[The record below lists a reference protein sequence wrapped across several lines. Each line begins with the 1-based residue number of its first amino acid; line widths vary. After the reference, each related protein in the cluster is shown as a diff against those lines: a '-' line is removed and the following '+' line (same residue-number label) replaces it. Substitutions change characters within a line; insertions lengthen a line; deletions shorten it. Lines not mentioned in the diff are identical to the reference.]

1 MAKNGMYC
9 KISDKILG
17 TYTPSTLPLN
27 LPYQIFHIVI
37 FILLFLY
44 KNSSMDPYM
53 PITVWNNLSVKHKLF
68 GLVLLPISLLLFL
81 AGRQA
86 YILTTQLDDFERTN
100 QLFVYLQDVSA
111 LSRSTLT
118 FSSEEFATQSS
129 QVREELKK
137 VSPSIFLDASD
148 EVNQLVADFS
158 DATLFTMEATD
169 SYDKLDALEWQS
181 DTYKR
186 LLIEIEKVPFEN
198 TKREIQ
204 QHLTAL
210 QQLEWLAFWSNE
222 EFKLGTSLI
231 EIFQSSQEYSPE
243 LAEQIKTL
251 SERQQLFLER
261 FVLLNANEDQVA
273 LMVKVFRNDV
283 FTQSQKIRSAL
294 LNLNAISQLSPQ
306 EISVGLE
313 AMNARLSLLQSL
325 GSIIKQEFK
334 QEVEQAIYAAQMQRT
349 LFISIGALLTTL
361 VMGLTLS
368 LTRQVTNNLNL
379 VLKFLKSEN
388 DQTRPSLDKLIQG
401 KDELSLFAQQVKRL
415 TIEQGLA
422 KERLMIAKEDA
433 ERAKEEAEQAKDH
446 AIQASKA
453 KSSFLANMSH
463 EIRTPL
469 NGVIGISEVLSD
481 TPLTPTQRDY
491 VDTIEISSQLL
502 LSLIN
507 DILDFSKIES
517 GMLLISPHSASIRES
532 IYDIASIVAPKAKEQ
547 NITVSVDIS
556 SDTPARVML
565 DDHRLRQ
572 ILMNF
577 MSNAVKFTAKGGVTL
592 SIQTLSQPSNSVT
605 IRFAV
610 RDTGIGID
618 KQQQKQIFEPF
629 AQEDN
634 STTRQFGGTGLG
646 LAISTQLV
654 ELMGG
659 RIQLTS
665 VKGEGSCFYFDLEL
679 PVDLM
684 LPKPSLATANIY
696 ILGKKNALSDRIEND
711 LNLYGLKVTQITE
724 YADDIVEQIRTKKYS
739 KSTTVIFAEDDSFR
753 VNDHYDD
760 LDKLHQNGA
769 TICLL
774 RSFLSEPG
782 DIGNSITAQV
792 SQPLLG
798 IRLIKAIELCDVQG
812 FAARSEA
819 NQQDLMPQHKI
830 LIVEDNKINQKIAG
844 LHVSKSG
851 FDFEFANNGQEAVDM
866 FANNSLYAAIL
877 MDCMMPVMDGFQA
890 TVNIRR
896 IEEETKAKRRIPII
910 ALTASV
916 IDDDIQKCFDVGMDD
931 YVPKPFKFEMLEEKI
946 LAAVETMPLP
956 VTSHQKSTSVASTVI
971 PINNSSKAKQTLPE
985 ETEQNTVPSKSEKIL
1000 LVEDNRVNQKVA
1012 SLMLKKAGYAF
1023 EIADN
1028 GLIAVDMYKSDSN
1041 FDIILMDCMMPVMDG
1056 FTATREIREYERN
1069 LGLNKTPI
1077 IALTAS
1083 VIDDDIQKCFD
1094 SGMDG
1099 YVAKPVRKDKL
1110 FHQIESA
1117 TC

>member
-1 MAKNGMYC
+1 MA
-9 KISDKILG
+9 
-17 TYTPSTLPLN
+17 
-27 LPYQIFHIVI
+27 
-37 FILLFLY
+37 
-44 KNSSMDPYM
+44 
-53 PITVWNNLSVKHKLF
+53 ITVWNNLSVKHKLF

-86 YILTTQLDDFERTN
+86 YILTTQLTDFERTN
-100 QLFVYLQDVSA
+100 QLSVYLQDISV
-111 LSRSTLT
+111 LYRSTLA
-118 FSSEEFATQSS
+118 SSPEEFATQSS
-129 QVREELKK
+129 QVKAELKTL
-137 VSPSIFLDASD
+137 SPAIFLNTSD
-148 EVNQLVADFS
+148 EMNQLVADFS
-158 DATLFTMEATD
+158 EATLSTMEATD

-181 DTYKR
+181 DLYKQ
-186 LLIEIEKVPFEN
+186 LLLEIEKVPFEN

-210 QQLEWLAFWSNE
+210 QQLEWLMFWSNE

-231 EIFQSSQEYSPE
+231 EIFQNSQEYDPE
-243 LAEQIKTL
+243 LAEQIETL

-261 FVLLNANEDQVA
+261 FVSLNANEHQVS
-273 LMVKVFRNDV
+273 LMVEVFRNDV
-283 FTQSQKIRSAL
+283 FAQSQEIRSAL
-294 LNLNAISQLSPQ
+294 LDLNAISQLTPQ

-313 AMNARLSLLQSL
+313 AMSARLSLLQSL
-325 GSIIKQEFK
+325 GNVIKQEFQ
-334 QEVEQAIYAAQMQRT
+334 QEVEQAIYEAQIQRT
-349 LFISIGALLTTL
+349 LFISIVALLATI

-368 LTRQVTNNLNL
+368 LARQVTNNLNL
-379 VLKFLKSEN
+379 VLAFLKSEN
-388 DQTRPSLDKLIQG
+388 DETRPSLDKLIQG
-401 KDELSLFAQQVKRL
+401 KDELSLFAQQVERL
-415 TIEQGLA
+415 TIEREHA
-422 KERLMIAKEDA
+422 KEKLTLAVEDA
-433 ERAKEEAEQAKDH
+433 ERAKDH

-469 NGVIGISEVLSD
+469 NGVIGISEILSD

-491 VDTIEISSQLL
+491 VDTIETSSQLL

-547 NITVSVDIS
+547 KISVNVDIS
-556 SDTPARVML
+556 PDTPARVMI

-577 MSNAVKFTAKGGVTL
+577 MSNAVKFTAEGGVTL
-592 SIQTLSQPSNSVT
+592 SIKTLEQSNDNVT

-629 AQEDN
+629 AQEDD

-659 RIQLTS
+659 QIQLDS
-665 VKGEGSCFYFDLEL
+665 VKGEGSCFYFDLAL
-679 PVDLM
+679 PVDLL
-684 LPKPSLATANIY
+684 LPKPSTASANIY
-696 ILGKKNALSDRIEND
+696 ILGNENILSERIERD
-711 LNLYGLKVTQITE
+711 LNLYGLKITQQTNS
-724 YADDIVEQIRTKKYS
+724 ADTINEQISVKQHNKPI
-739 KSTTVIFAEDDSFR
+739 TVIFAEDDSFQASDYSDSL
-753 VNDHYDD
+753 N
-760 LDKLHQNGA
+760 KLHQNGA
-769 TICLL
+769 TICLI
-774 RSFLSEPG
+774 RSFLSDPA
-782 DIGNSITAQV
+782 DIGNCITAQV

-798 IRLIKAIELCDVQG
+798 LRLIKAIELCDTQG
-812 FAARSEA
+812 LAELSEA
-819 NQQDLMPQHKI
+819 NQQALTIQQKI

-844 LHVSKSG
+844 LHVGKSG
-851 FDFEFANNGQEAVDM
+851 FEFEFANNGQEAVDM
-866 FANNSLYAAIL
+866 FTANPNYAVIL
-877 MDCMMPVMDGFQA
+877 MDCMMPVMDGFEA
-890 TVNIRR
+890 TGNIRR
-896 IEEETKAKRRIPII
+896 VEKEANATRRIPII

-931 YVPKPFKFEMLEEKI
+931 YVPKPFKFEMLKEKV
-946 LAAVETMPLP
+946 LAAVEAMPLP
-956 VTSHQKSTSVASTVI
+956 AIHNTPSVPTTSTVT
-971 PINNSSKAKQTLPE
+971 PIHNAKTAKKTLPE
-985 ETEQNTVPSKSEKIL
+985 QAELNVIPSKSEKIL

-1012 SLMLKKAGYAF
+1012 SVMLTKAGYAF

-1028 GLIAVDMYKSDSN
+1028 GQIAVDMYQNDSS

-1056 FTATREIREYERN
+1056 FTATKEIREHEKN
-1069 LGLNKTPI
+1069 LGLSKTPI

-1099 YVAKPVRKDKL
+1099 YVAKPVRKEKL

>member
-1 MAKNGMYC
+1 MA
-9 KISDKILG
+9 
-17 TYTPSTLPLN
+17 
-27 LPYQIFHIVI
+27 
-37 FILLFLY
+37 
-44 KNSSMDPYM
+44 
-53 PITVWNNLSVKHKLF
+53 ITVWNNLSVKHKLF

-86 YILTTQLDDFERTN
+86 YILTTQLTDFERTN
-100 QLFVYLQDVSA
+100 QLSVYLQDISV
-111 LSRSTLT
+111 LYRSTLA
-118 FSSEEFATQSS
+118 SSPEEFATQSS
-129 QVREELKK
+129 QVKAELKTL
-137 VSPSIFLDASD
+137 SPAIFLNTSD
-148 EVNQLVADFS
+148 EMNQLVADFS
-158 DATLFTMEATD
+158 EATLSTMEATD

-181 DTYKR
+181 DLYKQ
-186 LLIEIEKVPFEN
+186 LLLEIEKVPFEN

-210 QQLEWLAFWSNE
+210 QQLEWLMFWSNE

-231 EIFQSSQEYSPE
+231 EIFQSSQEYDPE

-261 FVLLNANEDQVA
+261 FVSLNANEHQVS
-273 LMVKVFRNDV
+273 LMVEVFRNDV
-283 FTQSQKIRSAL
+283 FAQSQEIRSAL
-294 LNLNAISQLSPQ
+294 LDLNAISQLTPQ

-313 AMNARLSLLQSL
+313 AMSARLSLLQSL
-325 GSIIKQEFK
+325 GNVIKQEFQ
-334 QEVEQAIYAAQMQRT
+334 QEVEQAIYEAQIQRT
-349 LFISIGALLTTL
+349 LFISIVALLATI

-368 LTRQVTNNLNL
+368 LARQVTNNLNL
-379 VLKFLKSEN
+379 VLAFLKSEN
-388 DQTRPSLDKLIQG
+388 DETRPSLDKLIQG
-401 KDELSLFAQQVKRL
+401 KDELSLFAQQVERL
-415 TIEQGLA
+415 TIEREHA
-422 KERLMIAKEDA
+422 KEKLTLAVEDA
-433 ERAKEEAEQAKDH
+433 ERAKDH

-469 NGVIGISEVLSD
+469 NGVIGISEILSD

-491 VDTIEISSQLL
+491 VDTIETSSQLL

-547 NITVSVDIS
+547 KISVNVDIS
-556 SDTPARVML
+556 PDTPARVMI

-577 MSNAVKFTAKGGVTL
+577 MSNAVKFTAEGGVTL
-592 SIQTLSQPSNSVT
+592 SIKTLEQSNDNVT

-629 AQEDN
+629 AQEDD

-659 RIQLTS
+659 QIQLDS
-665 VKGEGSCFYFDLEL
+665 VKGEGSCFYFDLAL

-684 LPKPSLATANIY
+684 LPKPSTASANIY
-696 ILGKKNALSDRIEND
+696 ILGNENMLSERIERD
-711 LNLYGLKVTQITE
+711 LNLYGLKITQQTNS
-724 YADDIVEQIRTKKYS
+724 ADTINEQISVKQHNKPI
-739 KSTTVIFAEDDSFR
+739 TVIFAEDDSFQASDYSDSL
-753 VNDHYDD
+753 N
-760 LDKLHQNGA
+760 KLHQNGA
-769 TICLL
+769 TICLI
-774 RSFLSEPG
+774 RSFLSDPA
-782 DIGNSITAQV
+782 DIGNCITAQV

-798 IRLIKAIELCDVQG
+798 LRLIKAIELCDTQG
-812 FAARSEA
+812 LAELSEA
-819 NQQDLMPQHKI
+819 NQQALTIQQKI

-844 LHVSKSG
+844 LHVGKSG
-851 FDFEFANNGQEAVDM
+851 FEFEFANNGQEAVDM
-866 FANNSLYAAIL
+866 FTANPNYAVIL
-877 MDCMMPVMDGFQA
+877 MDCMMPVMDGFEA
-890 TVNIRR
+890 TGNIRR
-896 IEEETKAKRRIPII
+896 VEKETNATRRIPII

-931 YVPKPFKFEMLEEKI
+931 YVPKPFKFEMLKEKV
-946 LAAVETMPLP
+946 LAAVEAMPLP
-956 VTSHQKSTSVASTVI
+956 AIHKTPSASTTSTVT
-971 PINNSSKAKQTLPE
+971 PIHNAKTAKKTLPE
-985 ETEQNTVPSKSEKIL
+985 QAELNVIPSKSEKIL

-1012 SLMLKKAGYAF
+1012 SVMLTKAGYAF

-1028 GLIAVDMYKSDSN
+1028 GQIAVDMYQNDSS

-1056 FTATREIREYERN
+1056 FTATKEIREHEKN
-1069 LGLNKTPI
+1069 LGLSKTPI

-1099 YVAKPVRKDKL
+1099 YVAKPVRKEKL

>member
-1 MAKNGMYC
+1 MA
-9 KISDKILG
+9 
-17 TYTPSTLPLN
+17 
-27 LPYQIFHIVI
+27 
-37 FILLFLY
+37 
-44 KNSSMDPYM
+44 
-53 PITVWNNLSVKHKLF
+53 ITVWNNLSVKHKLF

-86 YILTTQLDDFERTN
+86 YILTTQLTDFERTN
-100 QLFVYLQDVSA
+100 QLSVYLQDISV
-111 LSRSTLT
+111 LYRSTLA
-118 FSSEEFATQSS
+118 SSPEEFATQSS
-129 QVREELKK
+129 QVKAELKTL
-137 VSPSIFLDASD
+137 SPAIFLNTSD
-148 EVNQLVADFS
+148 EMNQLVADFS
-158 DATLFTMEATD
+158 EATLSTMEATD

-181 DTYKR
+181 DLYKQ
-186 LLIEIEKVPFEN
+186 LLLEIEKVPFEN

-210 QQLEWLAFWSNE
+210 QQLEWLMFWSNE

-231 EIFQSSQEYSPE
+231 EIFQNSQEYDPE
-243 LAEQIKTL
+243 LAEQIETL

-261 FVLLNANEDQVA
+261 FVSLNANEHQVS
-273 LMVKVFRNDV
+273 LMVEVFRNDV
-283 FTQSQKIRSAL
+283 FAQSQEIRSAL
-294 LNLNAISQLSPQ
+294 LDLNAISQLTPQ

-313 AMNARLSLLQSL
+313 AMSARLSLLQSL
-325 GSIIKQEFK
+325 GNVIKQEFQ
-334 QEVEQAIYAAQMQRT
+334 QEVEQAIYEAQIQRT
-349 LFISIGALLTTL
+349 LFISIVALLATI

-368 LTRQVTNNLNL
+368 LARQVTNNLNL
-379 VLKFLKSEN
+379 VLAFLKSEN
-388 DQTRPSLDKLIQG
+388 DETRPSLDKLIQG
-401 KDELSLFAQQVKRL
+401 KDELSLFAQQVERL
-415 TIEQGLA
+415 TIEREHA
-422 KERLMIAKEDA
+422 KEKLTLAVEDA
-433 ERAKEEAEQAKDH
+433 ERAKDH

-469 NGVIGISEVLSD
+469 NGVIGISEILSD

-491 VDTIEISSQLL
+491 VDTIETSSQLL

-547 NITVSVDIS
+547 KISVNVDIS
-556 SDTPARVML
+556 PDTPARVMI

-577 MSNAVKFTAKGGVTL
+577 MSNAVKFTAEGGVTL
-592 SIQTLSQPSNSVT
+592 SIKTLEQSNDNVT

-629 AQEDN
+629 AQEDD

-659 RIQLTS
+659 QIQLDS
-665 VKGEGSCFYFDLEL
+665 VKGEGSCFYFDLAL

-684 LPKPSLATANIY
+684 LPKPSTASANIY
-696 ILGKKNALSDRIEND
+696 ILGNENMLSERIERD
-711 LNLYGLKVTQITE
+711 LNLYGLEITQQTNS
-724 YADDIVEQIRTKKYS
+724 ADTINEQISVKQHNKPI
-739 KSTTVIFAEDDSFR
+739 TVIFAEDDSFQASDYSDSL
-753 VNDHYDD
+753 N
-760 LDKLHQNGA
+760 KLHQNGA
-769 TICLL
+769 TICLI
-774 RSFLSEPG
+774 RSFLSDPA
-782 DIGNSITAQV
+782 DIGNCITAQV

-798 IRLIKAIELCDVQG
+798 LRLIKAIELCDTQG
-812 FAARSEA
+812 LAELSEA
-819 NQQDLMPQHKI
+819 NQQALTIQQKI

-844 LHVSKSG
+844 LHVGKSG
-851 FDFEFANNGQEAVDM
+851 FEFEFANNGQEAVDM
-866 FANNSLYAAIL
+866 FTANPNYAVIL
-877 MDCMMPVMDGFQA
+877 MDCMMPVMDGFEA
-890 TVNIRR
+890 TGNIRR
-896 IEEETKAKRRIPII
+896 VEKEANATRRIPII

-931 YVPKPFKFEMLEEKI
+931 YVPKPFKFEMLKEKV
-946 LAAVETMPLP
+946 LAAVEAMPLP
-956 VTSHQKSTSVASTVI
+956 ASHNTPSVSTTSTVT
-971 PINNSSKAKQTLPE
+971 PIHNAKTAKKTLPE
-985 ETEQNTVPSKSEKIL
+985 QAELNVIPSKSEKIL

-1012 SLMLKKAGYAF
+1012 SVMLTKAGYAF

-1028 GLIAVDMYKSDSN
+1028 GQIAVDMYQNDSS

-1056 FTATREIREYERN
+1056 FTATKEIREHEKN
-1069 LGLNKTPI
+1069 LGLSKTPI

-1099 YVAKPVRKDKL
+1099 YVAKPVRKEKL

>member
-1 MAKNGMYC
+1 MA
-9 KISDKILG
+9 
-17 TYTPSTLPLN
+17 
-27 LPYQIFHIVI
+27 
-37 FILLFLY
+37 
-44 KNSSMDPYM
+44 
-53 PITVWNNLSVKHKLF
+53 ITVWNNLSVKHKLF

-86 YILTTQLDDFERTN
+86 YILTTQLTDFERTN
-100 QLFVYLQDVSA
+100 QLSVYLQDISV
-111 LSRSTLT
+111 LYRSTLA
-118 FSSEEFATQSS
+118 SSPEEFATQSS
-129 QVREELKK
+129 QVKAELKTL
-137 VSPSIFLDASD
+137 SPAIFLNTSD
-148 EVNQLVADFS
+148 EMNQLVADFS
-158 DATLFTMEATD
+158 EATLSTMEATD

-181 DTYKR
+181 DLYKQ
-186 LLIEIEKVPFEN
+186 LLLEIEKVPFEN

-210 QQLEWLAFWSNE
+210 QQLEWLMFWSNE

-231 EIFQSSQEYSPE
+231 EIFQSSQEYDPE
-243 LAEQIKTL
+243 LAEQIETL

-261 FVLLNANEDQVA
+261 FVSLNANEHQVS
-273 LMVKVFRNDV
+273 LMVEVFRNDV
-283 FTQSQKIRSAL
+283 FAQSQEIRSAL
-294 LNLNAISQLSPQ
+294 LDLNAISQLTPQ

-313 AMNARLSLLQSL
+313 AMSARLSLLQSL
-325 GSIIKQEFK
+325 GNVIKQEFQ
-334 QEVEQAIYAAQMQRT
+334 QEVEQAIYEAQIQRT
-349 LFISIGALLTTL
+349 LFISIVALLATI

-368 LTRQVTNNLNL
+368 LARQVTNNLNL
-379 VLKFLKSEN
+379 VLAFLKSEN
-388 DQTRPSLDKLIQG
+388 DETRPSLDKLIQG
-401 KDELSLFAQQVKRL
+401 KDELSLFAQQVERL
-415 TIEQGLA
+415 TIEREHA
-422 KERLMIAKEDA
+422 KEKLTLAVEDA
-433 ERAKEEAEQAKDH
+433 ERAKDH

-469 NGVIGISEVLSD
+469 NGVIGISEILSD

-491 VDTIEISSQLL
+491 VDTIETSSQLL

-547 NITVSVDIS
+547 KISVNVDIS
-556 SDTPARVML
+556 PDTPARVMI

-577 MSNAVKFTAKGGVTL
+577 MSNAVKFTAEGGVTL
-592 SIQTLSQPSNSVT
+592 SIKTLEQSNDNVT

-618 KQQQKQIFEPF
+618 KQQQNQIFEPF
-629 AQEDN
+629 AQEDD

-659 RIQLTS
+659 QIQLDS
-665 VKGEGSCFYFDLEL
+665 VKGEGSCFYFDLAL

-684 LPKPSLATANIY
+684 LPKPSTASANIY
-696 ILGKKNALSDRIEND
+696 ILGNENMLSERIERD
-711 LNLYGLKVTQITE
+711 LNLYGLKVTQQTNS
-724 YADDIVEQIRTKKYS
+724 ADTINEQISVKQHNKPI
-739 KSTTVIFAEDDSFR
+739 TVIFAEDDSFQASDYSESL
-753 VNDHYDD
+753 N
-760 LDKLHQNGA
+760 KLHQNGA
-769 TICLL
+769 TICLI
-774 RSFLSEPG
+774 RSFLSDPA
-782 DIGNSITAQV
+782 DIGNCITAQV

-798 IRLIKAIELCDVQG
+798 LRLIKAIELCDTQG
-812 FAARSEA
+812 LAELSEA
-819 NQQDLMPQHKI
+819 NQQALTIQHKI

-844 LHVSKSG
+844 LHVGKSG
-851 FDFEFANNGQEAVDM
+851 FEFEFANNGQEAVDM
-866 FANNSLYAAIL
+866 FTANPNYAVIL
-877 MDCMMPVMDGFQA
+877 MDCMMPVMDGFEA
-890 TVNIRR
+890 TGNIRR
-896 IEEETKAKRRIPII
+896 VEKETNATRRIPII

-931 YVPKPFKFEMLEEKI
+931 YVPKPFKFEMLKEKV
-946 LAAVETMPLP
+946 LAAVEAMPLP
-956 VTSHQKSTSVASTVI
+956 ATHNTPSVPTTSTVT
-971 PINNSSKAKQTLPE
+971 PIHNAKTAKKTLPE
-985 ETEQNTVPSKSEKIL
+985 QAELNVIPSKSEKIL

-1012 SLMLKKAGYAF
+1012 SVMLTKAGYAF

-1028 GLIAVDMYKSDSN
+1028 GQIAVDMYQNDSS

-1056 FTATREIREYERN
+1056 FTATKEIREHEKN
-1069 LGLNKTPI
+1069 LGLSKTPI

-1099 YVAKPVRKDKL
+1099 YVAKPVRKEKL

>member
-1 MAKNGMYC
+1 MAN
-9 KISDKILG
+9 
-17 TYTPSTLPLN
+17 
-27 LPYQIFHIVI
+27 
-37 FILLFLY
+37 
-44 KNSSMDPYM
+44 
-53 PITVWNNLSVKHKLF
+53 TVWNNLSVKHKLF

-86 YILTTQLDDFERTN
+86 YILTTQLTDFERTN
-100 QLFVYLQDVSA
+100 QLSVYLQDISI
-111 LSRSTLT
+111 LYRSTLA
-118 FSSEEFATQSS
+118 SSPEEFTAQSE
-129 QVREELKK
+129 QVKLELKTL
-137 VSPSIFLDASD
+137 SPIIFLGASD
-148 EVNQLVADFS
+148 DMDQLVADFS
-158 DATLFTMEATD
+158 EATLSTMEATD
-169 SYDKLDALEWQS
+169 TYDKLDAQEWQS
-181 DTYKR
+181 DLYKQ
-186 LLIEIEKVPFEN
+186 LLLEIEKVPFEN

-210 QQLEWLAFWSNE
+210 QQLEWLMFWSNE

-231 EIFQSSQEYSPE
+231 EIFQSSQEYDPE

-261 FVLLNANEDQVA
+261 FVSLNANEHQVS
-273 LMVKVFRNDV
+273 LMVEVFRNDV
-283 FTQSQKIRSAL
+283 FAQSQEIRNAL
-294 LNLNAISQLSPQ
+294 LDLNALSGLTPQ

-313 AMNARLSLLQSL
+313 AMSARLNLLQSL
-325 GSIIKQEFK
+325 GNVIKQEF
-334 QEVEQAIYAAQMQRT
+334 QVEVEQAISAAQVQRT
-349 LFISIGALLTTL
+349 LFISLVALLATI

-368 LTRQVTNNLNL
+368 LARQVTNNLGL
-379 VLKFLKSEN
+379 VLKFLKSEDN
-388 DQTRPSLDKLIQG
+388 ETRPSLEKLIQG
-401 KDELSLFAQQVKRL
+401 KDELSLFAQQVERL
-415 TIEQGLA
+415 TIEREHA
-422 KERLMIAKEDA
+422 KEKLTQAKEDA
-433 ERAKEEAEQAKDH
+433 ERAKDH

-469 NGVIGISEVLSD
+469 NGVIGISEILSD

-491 VDTIEISSQLL
+491 VDTIETSSQLL

-547 NITVSVDIS
+547 KISINVDIS
-556 SDTPARVML
+556 PDTPARVMI

-572 ILMNF
+572 VLMNF
-577 MSNAVKFTAKGGVTL
+577 MSNAVKFTAEGGVTL
-592 SIQTLSQPSNSVT
+592 SINTLQQADDKVKV
-605 IRFAV
+605 RFAV

-629 AQEDN
+629 AQEDD

-659 RIQLTS
+659 QIQLDS

-679 PVDLM
+679 AVDLR
-684 LPKPSLATANIY
+684 LPKPSTASSDIY
-696 ILGKKNALSDRIEND
+696 ILGHANVLSERIDNE
-711 LNLYGLKVTQITE
+711 LKLYGLDVAQTTDNTSVIIDRIANQ
-724 YADDIVEQIRTKKYS
+724 AHTKPI
-739 KSTTVIFAEDDSFR
+739 TVIFAEDDKLQAS
-753 VNDHYDD
+753 DYADS
-760 LDKLHQNGA
+760 LDTLHKNGA
-769 TICLL
+769 TICLI
-774 RSFLSEPG
+774 RSFLSDPA
-782 DIGNSITAQV
+782 DIGQCITAQV

-798 IRLIKAIELCDVQG
+798 LRLIKAVELCDTQGLAELSNSKQSELQVQ
-812 FAARSEA
+812 
-819 NQQDLMPQHKI
+819 QKI
-830 LIVEDNKINQKIAG
+830 LIVEDNRINQKIAG
-844 LHVSKSG
+844 LHVGKSG
-851 FDFEFANNGQEAVDM
+851 FEFEFANNGQEAVDM
-866 FANNSLYAAIL
+866 FTANPHYAAIL
-877 MDCMMPVMDGFQA
+877 MDCMMPVMDGFEA
-890 TVNIRR
+890 TGHIRR
-896 IEEETKAKRRIPII
+896 IEKQTKSTRRIPII

-931 YVPKPFKFEMLEEKI
+931 YVPKPFKFEMLKEKV
-946 LAAVETMPLP
+946 LTAVEAIPLP
-956 VTSHQKSTSVASTVI
+956 ATHNTLPKFNSTVP
-971 PINNSSKAKQTLPE
+971 PIHSAASVTQAPKLASATQTILPE
-985 ETEQNTVPSKSEKIL
+985 EPKEELIPSKSEKIL

-1012 SLMLKKAGYAF
+1012 SVMLKKAGYAF

-1028 GLIAVDMYKSDSN
+1028 GQIAVVMYQSDSS
-1041 FDIILMDCMMPVMDG
+1041 FDVILMDCMMPVMDG
-1056 FTATREIREYERN
+1056 FTATKEIREHEKN
-1069 LGLNKTPI
+1069 LGLTKTPI

-1099 YVAKPVRKDKL
+1099 YVAKPVRKEKL

>member
-1 MAKNGMYC
+1 MA
-9 KISDKILG
+9 
-17 TYTPSTLPLN
+17 
-27 LPYQIFHIVI
+27 
-37 FILLFLY
+37 
-44 KNSSMDPYM
+44 
-53 PITVWNNLSVKHKLF
+53 ITVWNNLSVKHKLF

-86 YILTTQLDDFERTN
+86 YILTTQLTDFERTN
-100 QLFVYLQDVSA
+100 QLSVYLQDISV
-111 LSRSTLT
+111 LYRSTLA
-118 FSSEEFATQSS
+118 SSPEEFATQSS
-129 QVREELKK
+129 QVKAELKTL
-137 VSPSIFLDASD
+137 SPAIFLNTSD
-148 EVNQLVADFS
+148 EMNQLVADFS
-158 DATLFTMEATD
+158 EATLSTMEATD

-181 DTYKR
+181 DLYKQ
-186 LLIEIEKVPFEN
+186 LLLEIEKVPFEN

-210 QQLEWLAFWSNE
+210 QQLEWLMFWSNE

-231 EIFQSSQEYSPE
+231 EIFQSSQEYDPE

-261 FVLLNANEDQVA
+261 FVSLNANEHQVS
-273 LMVKVFRNDV
+273 LMVEVFRNDV
-283 FTQSQKIRSAL
+283 FAQSQEIRSAL
-294 LNLNAISQLSPQ
+294 LDLNAISQLTPQ

-313 AMNARLSLLQSL
+313 AMSARLSLLQSL
-325 GSIIKQEFK
+325 GNVIKQEFQ
-334 QEVEQAIYAAQMQRT
+334 QEVEQAIYEAQIQRT
-349 LFISIGALLTTL
+349 LFISIVALLATI

-368 LTRQVTNNLNL
+368 LARQVTNNLNL
-379 VLKFLKSEN
+379 VLAFLKSEN
-388 DQTRPSLDKLIQG
+388 DETRPSLDKLIQG
-401 KDELSLFAQQVKRL
+401 KDELSLFAQQVERL
-415 TIEQGLA
+415 TIEREHA
-422 KERLMIAKEDA
+422 KEKLTLAVEDA
-433 ERAKEEAEQAKDH
+433 ERAKDH

-469 NGVIGISEVLSD
+469 NGVIGISEILSD

-491 VDTIEISSQLL
+491 VDTIETSSQLL

-547 NITVSVDIS
+547 KISVNVDIS
-556 SDTPARVML
+556 PDTPARVMI

-577 MSNAVKFTAKGGVTL
+577 MSNAVKFTAEGGVTL
-592 SIQTLSQPSNSVT
+592 SIKTLEQSNDNVT

-629 AQEDN
+629 AQEDD

-659 RIQLTS
+659 QIQLDS
-665 VKGEGSCFYFDLEL
+665 VKGEGSCFYFDLAL

-684 LPKPSLATANIY
+684 LPKPSTASANIY
-696 ILGKKNALSDRIEND
+696 ILGNENMLSERIERD
-711 LNLYGLKVTQITE
+711 LNLYGLKITQQTNS
-724 YADDIVEQIRTKKYS
+724 ADTINEQISVKQHNKPI
-739 KSTTVIFAEDDSFR
+739 TVIFAEDDSFQASDYSDSL
-753 VNDHYDD
+753 N
-760 LDKLHQNGA
+760 KLHQNGA
-769 TICLL
+769 TICLI
-774 RSFLSEPG
+774 RSFLSDPA
-782 DIGNSITAQV
+782 DIGNCITAQV

-798 IRLIKAIELCDVQG
+798 LRLIKAIELCDTQG
-812 FAARSEA
+812 LAELSEA
-819 NQQDLMPQHKI
+819 NQQALTIQQKI

-844 LHVSKSG
+844 LHVGKSG
-851 FDFEFANNGQEAVDM
+851 FEFEFANNGQEAVDM
-866 FANNSLYAAIL
+866 FTANPNYAVIL
-877 MDCMMPVMDGFQA
+877 MDCMMPVMDGFEA
-890 TVNIRR
+890 TGNIRR
-896 IEEETKAKRRIPII
+896 VEKETNATRRIPII

-931 YVPKPFKFEMLEEKI
+931 YVPKPFKFEMLKEKV
-946 LAAVETMPLP
+946 LAAVEAMPLP
-956 VTSHQKSTSVASTVI
+956 ATHNTPSVSTTSTVT
-971 PINNSSKAKQTLPE
+971 PIHNAKTAKKTLPE
-985 ETEQNTVPSKSEKIL
+985 QAELDMIPSKSEKIL

-1012 SLMLKKAGYAF
+1012 SVMLTKAGYAF

-1028 GLIAVDMYKSDSN
+1028 GQIAVDMYQNDSS

-1056 FTATREIREYERN
+1056 FTATKEIREHEKN
-1069 LGLNKTPI
+1069 LGLSKTPI

-1099 YVAKPVRKDKL
+1099 YVAKPVRKEKL

>member
-1 MAKNGMYC
+1 MA
-9 KISDKILG
+9 
-17 TYTPSTLPLN
+17 
-27 LPYQIFHIVI
+27 
-37 FILLFLY
+37 
-44 KNSSMDPYM
+44 
-53 PITVWNNLSVKHKLF
+53 ITVWNNLSVKHKLF

-86 YILTTQLDDFERTN
+86 YILTTQLTDFERTN
-100 QLFVYLQDVSA
+100 QLSVYLQDISV
-111 LSRSTLT
+111 LYRSTLA
-118 FSSEEFATQSS
+118 SSPEEFATQSN
-129 QVREELKK
+129 QVKTELKNL
-137 VSPSIFLDASD
+137 SPIIFLDASD
-148 EVNQLVADFS
+148 EMNQLVADFS
-158 DATLFTMEATD
+158 EATLSTMQATD

-181 DTYKR
+181 DLYKQ
-186 LLIEIEKVPFEN
+186 LLLEVEKVPFEN

-210 QQLEWLAFWSNE
+210 QQLEWLMFWSNE
-222 EFKLGTSLI
+222 EFKLGSSLI
-231 EIFQSSQEYSPE
+231 EIFQSSQEYDPE
-243 LAEQIKTL
+243 LAEQIETL

-261 FVLLNANEDQVA
+261 FVSLNANEHQVS
-273 LMVKVFRNDV
+273 LMVEVFRNDV
-283 FTQSQKIRSAL
+283 FAQSQEIRSAL
-294 LNLNAISQLSPQ
+294 LDLNAISQLTPQ
-306 EISVGLE
+306 EVSVGLE
-313 AMNARLSLLQSL
+313 AMSARLNLLQSL
-325 GSIIKQEFK
+325 GGVIKQEFQ
-334 QEVEQAIYAAQMQRT
+334 QEVEQAIYDAQIQRT
-349 LFISIGALLTTL
+349 LFISIVALLAAI

-368 LTRQVTNNLNL
+368 LARQVTNNLNL
-379 VLKFLKSEN
+379 VLAFLKSEN
-388 DQTRPSLDKLIQG
+388 DDTRPSLDKLIQG
-401 KDELSLFAQQVKRL
+401 KDELSLFAQQVERL
-415 TIEQGLA
+415 TIERELA
-422 KERLMIAKEDA
+422 KERLTVAKEDA
-433 ERAKEEAEQAKDH
+433 ERAKEDAEHAKDH

-469 NGVIGISEVLSD
+469 NGVIGISEILAD

-491 VDTIEISSQLL
+491 VDTIETSSQLL

-547 NITVSVDIS
+547 RISINVDIS
-556 SDTPARVML
+556 PDTPARVVI

-577 MSNAVKFTAKGGVTL
+577 MSNAVKFTSEGSVTL
-592 SIQTLSQPSNSVT
+592 SIKMLNRAENNAT

-618 KQQQKQIFEPF
+618 SQQQKQIFEPF

-659 RIQLTS
+659 QIQLDS

-679 PVDLM
+679 PIDLI
-684 LPKPSLATANIY
+684 LPKPSAATADIY
-696 ILGKKNALSDRIEND
+696 VLGNENMLSERIESD
-711 LNLYGLKVTQITE
+711 LNLYGLKVTDKTNDITAITE
-724 YADDIVEQIRTKKYS
+724 QLSTQKHTKPI
-739 KSTTVIFAEDDSFR
+739 TVVFAEDDAFLA
-753 VNDHYDD
+753 NTHADN
-760 LDKLHQNGA
+760 LAKLHQNGI
-769 TICLL
+769 TICLI
-774 RSFLSEPG
+774 RSFLSEPADLG
-782 DIGNSITAQV
+782 DSVTAQV
-792 SQPLLG
+792 AQPLLG
-798 IRLIKAIELCDVQG
+798 LRLIKAIELCDTRGLAELSQASQPQV
-812 FAARSEA
+812 EI
-819 NQQDLMPQHKI
+819 QHKI

-844 LHVSKSG
+844 LHVGKSG
-851 FDFEFANNGQEAVDM
+851 FEFEFANNGQEAIDM
-866 FANNSLYAAIL
+866 FTANPHYAAIL
-877 MDCMMPVMDGFQA
+877 MDCMMPVMDGFDA
-890 TVNIRR
+890 TSNIRR
-896 IEEETKAKRRIPII
+896 IEKETEATRRIPII

-931 YVPKPFKFEMLEEKI
+931 YVPKPFKSEMLKEKV
-946 LAAVETMPLP
+946 LTAVEAMPLP
-956 VTSHQKSTSVASTVI
+956 TSYKAQPEKQPATVT
-971 PINNSSKAKQTLPE
+971 PIVNGAATKRTLPE
-985 ETEQNTVPSKSEKIL
+985 ETEQNAIPSKSEKIL

-1012 SLMLKKAGYAF
+1012 SVMLKKAGYAF

-1028 GLIAVDMYKSDSN
+1028 GQIAVDMYQNDSS

-1056 FTATREIREYERN
+1056 FTATREIREHEKS
-1069 LGLNKTPI
+1069 LGLRKTPI

-1099 YVAKPVRKDKL
+1099 YVAKPVRKEKL

>member
-1 MAKNGMYC
+1 MA
-9 KISDKILG
+9 
-17 TYTPSTLPLN
+17 
-27 LPYQIFHIVI
+27 
-37 FILLFLY
+37 
-44 KNSSMDPYM
+44 
-53 PITVWNNLSVKHKLF
+53 ITVWNNLSVKHKLF

-86 YILTTQLDDFERTN
+86 YILTTQLTDFERTN
-100 QLFVYLQDVSA
+100 QLSVYLQDISV
-111 LSRSTLT
+111 LYRSTLA
-118 FSSEEFATQSS
+118 SSPEEFATQSS
-129 QVREELKK
+129 QVKAELKTL
-137 VSPSIFLDASD
+137 SPAIFLNTSD
-148 EVNQLVADFS
+148 EMNQLVADFS
-158 DATLFTMEATD
+158 EATLSTMEATD

-181 DTYKR
+181 DLYKQ
-186 LLIEIEKVPFEN
+186 LLLEIEKVPFEN

-210 QQLEWLAFWSNE
+210 QQLEWLMFWSNE

-231 EIFQSSQEYSPE
+231 EIFQSSQEYDPE
-243 LAEQIKTL
+243 LAEQIETL

-261 FVLLNANEDQVA
+261 FVSLNANEHQVS
-273 LMVKVFRNDV
+273 LMVEVFRNDV
-283 FTQSQKIRSAL
+283 FAQSQEIRSAL
-294 LNLNAISQLSPQ
+294 LDLNAISQLTPQ

-313 AMNARLSLLQSL
+313 AMSARLSLLQSL
-325 GSIIKQEFK
+325 GNVIKQEFQ
-334 QEVEQAIYAAQMQRT
+334 QEVEQAIYEAQIQRT
-349 LFISIGALLTTL
+349 LFISIVALLATI

-368 LTRQVTNNLNL
+368 LARQVTNNLNL
-379 VLKFLKSEN
+379 VLAFLKSEN
-388 DQTRPSLDKLIQG
+388 DETRPSLDKLIQG
-401 KDELSLFAQQVKRL
+401 KDELSLFAQQVERL
-415 TIEQGLA
+415 TIEREHA
-422 KERLMIAKEDA
+422 KEKLTLAVEDA
-433 ERAKEEAEQAKDH
+433 ERAKDH

-469 NGVIGISEVLSD
+469 NGVIGISEILSD

-491 VDTIEISSQLL
+491 VDTIETSSQLL

-547 NITVSVDIS
+547 KISVNVDIS
-556 SDTPARVML
+556 PDTPARVMI

-577 MSNAVKFTAKGGVTL
+577 MSNAVKFTAEGGVTL
-592 SIQTLSQPSNSVT
+592 SIKTLEQSNDNVT

-629 AQEDN
+629 AQEDD

-659 RIQLTS
+659 QIQLDS
-665 VKGEGSCFYFDLEL
+665 VKGEGSCFYFDLAL

-684 LPKPSLATANIY
+684 LPKPSTASANIY
-696 ILGKKNALSDRIEND
+696 ILGNENMLSDRIERD
-711 LNLYGLKVTQITE
+711 LNLYGLKVTQQTKS
-724 YADDIVEQIRTKKYS
+724 ADTINEKISVKQHIKPI
-739 KSTTVIFAEDDSFR
+739 TVIFAEDDSFQASDYSDSL
-753 VNDHYDD
+753 N
-760 LDKLHQNGA
+760 KLHQNGA
-769 TICLL
+769 TICLI
-774 RSFLSEPG
+774 RSFLSDPA
-782 DIGNSITAQV
+782 DIGNCITAQV

-798 IRLIKAIELCDVQG
+798 LRLIKAIELCDTQG
-812 FAARSEA
+812 LAELSEA
-819 NQQDLMPQHKI
+819 NQQALTIQHKI

-844 LHVSKSG
+844 LHVGKSG
-851 FDFEFANNGQEAVDM
+851 FEFEFANNGQEAVDM
-866 FANNSLYAAIL
+866 FTANPHYAAIL
-877 MDCMMPVMDGFQA
+877 MDCMMPVMDGFEA
-890 TVNIRR
+890 TGNIRR
-896 IEEETKAKRRIPII
+896 VEKETNATRRIPII

-931 YVPKPFKFEMLEEKI
+931 YVPKPFKFEMLKEKV
-946 LAAVETMPLP
+946 LAAVEAMPLP
-956 VTSHQKSTSVASTVI
+956 ATHNTPSVSTTSTVT
-971 PINNSSKAKQTLPE
+971 PIHNAKTAKKTLPE
-985 ETEQNTVPSKSEKIL
+985 QAELNVIPSKSEKIL

-1012 SLMLKKAGYAF
+1012 SVMLTKAGYAF

-1028 GLIAVDMYKSDSN
+1028 GQIAVDMYQNDSS

-1056 FTATREIREYERN
+1056 FTATKEIREHEKN
-1069 LGLNKTPI
+1069 LGLSKTPI

-1099 YVAKPVRKDKL
+1099 YVAKPVRKEKL

>member
-1 MAKNGMYC
+1 MA
-9 KISDKILG
+9 
-17 TYTPSTLPLN
+17 
-27 LPYQIFHIVI
+27 
-37 FILLFLY
+37 
-44 KNSSMDPYM
+44 
-53 PITVWNNLSVKHKLF
+53 ITVWNNLSVKHKLF

-86 YILTTQLDDFERTN
+86 YILTTQLTDFERTN
-100 QLFVYLQDVSA
+100 QLSVYLQDISV
-111 LSRSTLT
+111 LYRSTLA
-118 FSSEEFATQSS
+118 SSPEEFATQSS
-129 QVREELKK
+129 QVKAELKTL
-137 VSPSIFLDASD
+137 SPAIFLNTSD
-148 EVNQLVADFS
+148 EMNQLVADFS
-158 DATLFTMEATD
+158 EATLSTMEATD

-181 DTYKR
+181 DLYKQ
-186 LLIEIEKVPFEN
+186 LLLEIEKVPFEN

-210 QQLEWLAFWSNE
+210 QQLEWLMFWSNE

-231 EIFQSSQEYSPE
+231 EIFQNSQEYDPE
-243 LAEQIKTL
+243 LAEQIETL

-261 FVLLNANEDQVA
+261 FVSLNANEHQVS
-273 LMVKVFRNDV
+273 LMVEVFRNDV
-283 FTQSQKIRSAL
+283 FAQSQEIRSAL
-294 LNLNAISQLSPQ
+294 LDLNAISQLTPQ

-313 AMNARLSLLQSL
+313 AMSARLSLLQSL
-325 GSIIKQEFK
+325 GNVIKQEFQ
-334 QEVEQAIYAAQMQRT
+334 QEVEQAIYEAQIQRT
-349 LFISIGALLTTL
+349 LFISIVALLATI

-368 LTRQVTNNLNL
+368 LARQVTNNLNL
-379 VLKFLKSEN
+379 VLAFLKSEN
-388 DQTRPSLDKLIQG
+388 DETRPSLDKLIQG
-401 KDELSLFAQQVKRL
+401 KDELSLFAQQVERL
-415 TIEQGLA
+415 TIEREHA
-422 KERLMIAKEDA
+422 KEKLTLAVEDA
-433 ERAKEEAEQAKDH
+433 ERAKDH

-469 NGVIGISEVLSD
+469 NGVIGISEILSD

-491 VDTIEISSQLL
+491 VDTIETSSQLL

-547 NITVSVDIS
+547 KISVNVDIS
-556 SDTPARVML
+556 PDTPARVMI

-577 MSNAVKFTAKGGVTL
+577 MSNAVKFTAEGGVTL
-592 SIQTLSQPSNSVT
+592 SIKTLEQSNDNVT

-629 AQEDN
+629 AQEDD

-659 RIQLTS
+659 QIQLDS
-665 VKGEGSCFYFDLEL
+665 VKGEGSCFYFDLAL

-684 LPKPSLATANIY
+684 LPKPSTASANIY
-696 ILGKKNALSDRIEND
+696 ILGNENMLSERIERD
-711 LNLYGLKVTQITE
+711 LNLYGLKITQQTNS
-724 YADDIVEQIRTKKYS
+724 ADTINEQISVKQHNKPI
-739 KSTTVIFAEDDSFR
+739 TVIFAEDDSFQASDYSDSL
-753 VNDHYDD
+753 N
-760 LDKLHQNGA
+760 KLHQNGA
-769 TICLL
+769 TICLI
-774 RSFLSEPG
+774 RSFLSDPA
-782 DIGNSITAQV
+782 DIGNCITAQV

-798 IRLIKAIELCDVQG
+798 LRLIKAIELCDTQG
-812 FAARSEA
+812 LAELSEA
-819 NQQDLMPQHKI
+819 NQQALTIQHKI

-844 LHVSKSG
+844 LHVGKSG
-851 FDFEFANNGQEAVDM
+851 FEFEFANNGQEAVDM
-866 FANNSLYAAIL
+866 FTANPNYAVIL
-877 MDCMMPVMDGFQA
+877 MDCMMPVMDGFEA
-890 TVNIRR
+890 TGNIRR
-896 IEEETKAKRRIPII
+896 VEKETNATRRIPII

-931 YVPKPFKFEMLEEKI
+931 YVPKPFKFEMLKEKV
-946 LAAVETMPLP
+946 LAAVEAMPLP
-956 VTSHQKSTSVASTVI
+956 ATHNTPSVSTTSTVT
-971 PINNSSKAKQTLPE
+971 PIHNAKTAKKTLPE
-985 ETEQNTVPSKSEKIL
+985 QADLNVIPSKSEKIL

-1012 SLMLKKAGYAF
+1012 SVMLTKAGYAF

-1028 GLIAVDMYKSDSN
+1028 GQIAVDMYQNDSS

-1056 FTATREIREYERN
+1056 FTATKEIREHEKN
-1069 LGLNKTPI
+1069 LGLSKTPI

-1099 YVAKPVRKDKL
+1099 YVAKPVRKEKL

>member
-1 MAKNGMYC
+1 MA
-9 KISDKILG
+9 
-17 TYTPSTLPLN
+17 
-27 LPYQIFHIVI
+27 
-37 FILLFLY
+37 
-44 KNSSMDPYM
+44 
-53 PITVWNNLSVKHKLF
+53 ITVWNNLSVKHKLF

-86 YILTTQLDDFERTN
+86 YILTTQLTDFERTN
-100 QLFVYLQDVSA
+100 QLSVYLQDISV
-111 LSRSTLT
+111 LYRSTLA
-118 FSSEEFATQSS
+118 SSPEEFATQSS
-129 QVREELKK
+129 QVKAELKTL
-137 VSPSIFLDASD
+137 SPAIFLNTSD
-148 EVNQLVADFS
+148 EMNQLVADFS
-158 DATLFTMEATD
+158 EATLSTMEATD

-181 DTYKR
+181 DLYKQ
-186 LLIEIEKVPFEN
+186 LLLEIEKVPFEN

-210 QQLEWLAFWSNE
+210 QQLEWLMFWSNE

-231 EIFQSSQEYSPE
+231 EIFQSSQEYDPE

-261 FVLLNANEDQVA
+261 FVSLNANEHQVS
-273 LMVKVFRNDV
+273 LMVEVFRNDV
-283 FTQSQKIRSAL
+283 FAQSQEIRSAL
-294 LNLNAISQLSPQ
+294 LDLNAISQLTPQ

-313 AMNARLSLLQSL
+313 AMSARLSLLQSL
-325 GSIIKQEFK
+325 GNVIKQEFQ
-334 QEVEQAIYAAQMQRT
+334 QEVEQAIYEAQIQRT
-349 LFISIGALLTTL
+349 LFISIVALLATI

-368 LTRQVTNNLNL
+368 LARQVTNNLNL
-379 VLKFLKSEN
+379 VLAFLKSEN
-388 DQTRPSLDKLIQG
+388 DETRPSLDKLIQG
-401 KDELSLFAQQVKRL
+401 KDELSLFAQQVERL
-415 TIEQGLA
+415 TIEREHA
-422 KERLMIAKEDA
+422 KEKLTLAVEDA
-433 ERAKEEAEQAKDH
+433 ERAKDH

-469 NGVIGISEVLSD
+469 NGVIGISEILSD

-491 VDTIEISSQLL
+491 VDTIETSSQLL

-547 NITVSVDIS
+547 KISVNVDIS
-556 SDTPARVML
+556 PDTPARVMI

-577 MSNAVKFTAKGGVTL
+577 MSNAVKFTAEGGVTL
-592 SIQTLSQPSNSVT
+592 SIKTLEQSSDNVT

-629 AQEDN
+629 AQEDD

-659 RIQLTS
+659 QIQLDS
-665 VKGEGSCFYFDLEL
+665 VKGEGSCFYFDLAL

-684 LPKPSLATANIY
+684 LPKPSTASANIY
-696 ILGKKNALSDRIEND
+696 ILGNENMLSERIERD
-711 LNLYGLKVTQITE
+711 LNLYGLKVTQQTNS
-724 YADDIVEQIRTKKYS
+724 ADTINEQISVKQHNKPI
-739 KSTTVIFAEDDSFR
+739 TVIFAEDESFQASDYSESL
-753 VNDHYDD
+753 N
-760 LDKLHQNGA
+760 KLHQNGA
-769 TICLL
+769 TICLI
-774 RSFLSEPG
+774 RSFLSDPA
-782 DIGNSITAQV
+782 DIGNCITAQV

-798 IRLIKAIELCDVQG
+798 LRLIKAIELCDTQG
-812 FAARSEA
+812 LAELSEA
-819 NQQDLMPQHKI
+819 NQQALTIQQKI

-844 LHVSKSG
+844 LHVGKSG
-851 FDFEFANNGQEAVDM
+851 FEFEFANNGQEAVDM
-866 FANNSLYAAIL
+866 FTANPNYAVIL
-877 MDCMMPVMDGFQA
+877 MDCMMPVMDGFEA
-890 TVNIRR
+890 TGNIRR
-896 IEEETKAKRRIPII
+896 VEKETNATRRIPII

-931 YVPKPFKFEMLEEKI
+931 YVPKPFKFEMLKEKV
-946 LAAVETMPLP
+946 LAAVEAMPLP
-956 VTSHQKSTSVASTVI
+956 ATHNTPSVSTTSTVT
-971 PINNSSKAKQTLPE
+971 PIHNAKTAKKTLPE
-985 ETEQNTVPSKSEKIL
+985 QAELNVIPSKSEKIL

-1012 SLMLKKAGYAF
+1012 SVMLTKAGYAF

-1028 GLIAVDMYKSDSN
+1028 GQIAVDMYQNDSS

-1056 FTATREIREYERN
+1056 FTATKEIREHEKN
-1069 LGLNKTPI
+1069 LGLSKTPI

-1099 YVAKPVRKDKL
+1099 YVAKPVRKEKL

>member
-1 MAKNGMYC
+1 MA
-9 KISDKILG
+9 
-17 TYTPSTLPLN
+17 
-27 LPYQIFHIVI
+27 
-37 FILLFLY
+37 
-44 KNSSMDPYM
+44 
-53 PITVWNNLSVKHKLF
+53 ITVWNNLSVKHKLF

-86 YILTTQLDDFERTN
+86 YILTTQLTDFERTN
-100 QLFVYLQDVSA
+100 QLSVYLQDISV
-111 LSRSTLT
+111 LYRSTLA
-118 FSSEEFATQSS
+118 SSPEEFATQSS
-129 QVREELKK
+129 QVKAELKTL
-137 VSPSIFLDASD
+137 SPAIFLNTSD
-148 EVNQLVADFS
+148 EMNQLVADFS
-158 DATLFTMEATD
+158 EATLSTMEATD

-181 DTYKR
+181 DLYKQ
-186 LLIEIEKVPFEN
+186 LLLEIEKVPFEN

-210 QQLEWLAFWSNE
+210 QQLEWLMFWSNE

-231 EIFQSSQEYSPE
+231 EIFQSSQEYDPE

-261 FVLLNANEDQVA
+261 FVSLNANEHQVS
-273 LMVKVFRNDV
+273 LMVEVFRNDV
-283 FTQSQKIRSAL
+283 FAQSQEIRSAL
-294 LNLNAISQLSPQ
+294 LDLNAISQLTPQ

-313 AMNARLSLLQSL
+313 AMSARLSLLQSL
-325 GSIIKQEFK
+325 GNVIKQEFQ
-334 QEVEQAIYAAQMQRT
+334 QEVEQAIYEAQIQRT
-349 LFISIGALLTTL
+349 LFISIVALLATI

-368 LTRQVTNNLNL
+368 LARQVTNNLNL
-379 VLKFLKSEN
+379 VLAFLKSEN
-388 DQTRPSLDKLIQG
+388 DETRPSLDKLIQG
-401 KDELSLFAQQVKRL
+401 KDELSLFAQQVERL
-415 TIEQGLA
+415 TIEREHA
-422 KERLMIAKEDA
+422 KEKLTLAVEDA
-433 ERAKEEAEQAKDH
+433 ERAKDH

-469 NGVIGISEVLSD
+469 NGVIGISEILSD

-491 VDTIEISSQLL
+491 VDTIETSSQLL

-547 NITVSVDIS
+547 KISVNVDIS
-556 SDTPARVML
+556 PDTPARVMI

-577 MSNAVKFTAKGGVTL
+577 MSNAVKFTAEGGVTL
-592 SIQTLSQPSNSVT
+592 SIKTLEQSNDNVT

-629 AQEDN
+629 AQEDD

-659 RIQLTS
+659 QIQLDS
-665 VKGEGSCFYFDLEL
+665 VKGEGSCFYFDLVL

-684 LPKPSLATANIY
+684 LPKPSTASANIY
-696 ILGKKNALSDRIEND
+696 ILGNKNMLSERIERD
-711 LNLYGLKVTQITE
+711 LNLYGLKITQQTNS
-724 YADDIVEQIRTKKYS
+724 ADTINEQISVKQHNKPI
-739 KSTTVIFAEDDSFR
+739 TVIFAEDDSFQASDYSDSL
-753 VNDHYDD
+753 N
-760 LDKLHQNGA
+760 KLHQNGA
-769 TICLL
+769 TICLI
-774 RSFLSEPG
+774 RSFLSDPA
-782 DIGNSITAQV
+782 DIGNCITAQV

-798 IRLIKAIELCDVQG
+798 LRLIKAIELCDTQG
-812 FAARSEA
+812 LAELSEA
-819 NQQDLMPQHKI
+819 NQQALSIQHKI

-844 LHVSKSG
+844 LHVGKSG
-851 FDFEFANNGQEAVDM
+851 FEFEFANNGQEAVDM
-866 FANNSLYAAIL
+866 FTANPNYAVIL
-877 MDCMMPVMDGFQA
+877 MDCMMPVMDGFEA
-890 TVNIRR
+890 TGNIRR
-896 IEEETKAKRRIPII
+896 VEKETNATRRIPII

-931 YVPKPFKFEMLEEKI
+931 YVPKPFKFEMLKEKV
-946 LAAVETMPLP
+946 LAAVEAMPLP
-956 VTSHQKSTSVASTVI
+956 ATHNTPSVPTTSTVT
-971 PINNSSKAKQTLPE
+971 PIHNAKTAKKTLPE
-985 ETEQNTVPSKSEKIL
+985 QAELNVIPSKSEKIL

-1012 SLMLKKAGYAF
+1012 SVMLTKAGYAF

-1028 GLIAVDMYKSDSN
+1028 GQIAVDMYQNDSS

-1056 FTATREIREYERN
+1056 FTATKEIREHEKN
-1069 LGLNKTPI
+1069 LGLSKTPI

-1099 YVAKPVRKDKL
+1099 YVAKPVRKEKL

>member
-1 MAKNGMYC
+1 MA
-9 KISDKILG
+9 
-17 TYTPSTLPLN
+17 
-27 LPYQIFHIVI
+27 
-37 FILLFLY
+37 
-44 KNSSMDPYM
+44 
-53 PITVWNNLSVKHKLF
+53 ITVWNNLSVKHKLF

-86 YILTTQLDDFERTN
+86 YILTTQLTDFERTN
-100 QLFVYLQDVSA
+100 QLSVYLQDISV
-111 LSRSTLT
+111 LYRSTLA
-118 FSSEEFATQSS
+118 SSPEEFATQSS
-129 QVREELKK
+129 QVKAELKTL
-137 VSPSIFLDASD
+137 SPAIFLNTSD
-148 EVNQLVADFS
+148 EMNQLVADFS
-158 DATLFTMEATD
+158 EATLSTMEATD

-181 DTYKR
+181 DLYKQ
-186 LLIEIEKVPFEN
+186 LLLEIEKVPFEN

-210 QQLEWLAFWSNE
+210 QQLEWLMFWSNE

-231 EIFQSSQEYSPE
+231 EIFQSSQEYDPE

-261 FVLLNANEDQVA
+261 FVSLNANEHQVS
-273 LMVKVFRNDV
+273 LMVEVFRNDV
-283 FTQSQKIRSAL
+283 FAQSQEIRSAL
-294 LNLNAISQLSPQ
+294 LDLNAISQLTPQ

-313 AMNARLSLLQSL
+313 AMSARLSLLQSL
-325 GSIIKQEFK
+325 GNVIKQEFQ
-334 QEVEQAIYAAQMQRT
+334 QEVEQAIYEAQIQRT
-349 LFISIGALLTTL
+349 LFISIVALLATI

-368 LTRQVTNNLNL
+368 LARQVTNNLNL
-379 VLKFLKSEN
+379 VLAFLKSEN
-388 DQTRPSLDKLIQG
+388 DETRPSLDKLIQG
-401 KDELSLFAQQVKRL
+401 KDELSLFAQQVERL
-415 TIEQGLA
+415 TIEREHA
-422 KERLMIAKEDA
+422 KEKLTLAVEDA
-433 ERAKEEAEQAKDH
+433 ERAKDH

-469 NGVIGISEVLSD
+469 NGVIGISEILSD

-491 VDTIEISSQLL
+491 VDTIETSSQLL

-547 NITVSVDIS
+547 KISVNVDIS
-556 SDTPARVML
+556 PDTPARVMI

-577 MSNAVKFTAKGGVTL
+577 MSNAVKFTAEGGVTL
-592 SIQTLSQPSNSVT
+592 SIKTLEQSNDNVT

-629 AQEDN
+629 AQEDD

-659 RIQLTS
+659 QIQLDS
-665 VKGEGSCFYFDLEL
+665 VKGEGSCFYFDLAL

-684 LPKPSLATANIY
+684 LPKPSTASANIY
-696 ILGKKNALSDRIEND
+696 ILGNENMLSERIERD
-711 LNLYGLKVTQITE
+711 LNLYGLKITQQTNS
-724 YADDIVEQIRTKKYS
+724 ADIINEKISVKQHNKPI
-739 KSTTVIFAEDDSFR
+739 TVIFAEDDSFQASDYSDSL
-753 VNDHYDD
+753 N
-760 LDKLHQNGA
+760 KLHQNGA
-769 TICLL
+769 TICLI
-774 RSFLSEPG
+774 RSFLSDPA
-782 DIGNSITAQV
+782 DIGNCITAQV

-798 IRLIKAIELCDVQG
+798 LRLIKAIELCDTQG
-812 FAARSEA
+812 LAELSEA
-819 NQQDLMPQHKI
+819 NQQALTIQQKI

-844 LHVSKSG
+844 LHVGKSG
-851 FDFEFANNGQEAVDM
+851 FEFEFANNGQEAVDM
-866 FANNSLYAAIL
+866 FTANPNYAVIL
-877 MDCMMPVMDGFQA
+877 MDCMMPVMDGFEA
-890 TVNIRR
+890 TGNIRR
-896 IEEETKAKRRIPII
+896 VEKETNATRRIPII

-931 YVPKPFKFEMLEEKI
+931 YVPKPFKFEMLKEKV
-946 LAAVETMPLP
+946 LAAVEAMPLP
-956 VTSHQKSTSVASTVI
+956 ATHNTPSVSTTSTVTLI
-971 PINNSSKAKQTLPE
+971 HNAKTAKKTLPE
-985 ETEQNTVPSKSEKIL
+985 QAELNVIPSKSEKIL

-1012 SLMLKKAGYAF
+1012 SVMLTKAGYAF

-1028 GLIAVDMYKSDSN
+1028 GQIAVDMYQNDSS

-1056 FTATREIREYERN
+1056 FTATKEIREHEKN
-1069 LGLNKTPI
+1069 LGLSKTPI

-1099 YVAKPVRKDKL
+1099 YVAKPVRKEKL

>member
-1 MAKNGMYC
+1 MA
-9 KISDKILG
+9 
-17 TYTPSTLPLN
+17 
-27 LPYQIFHIVI
+27 
-37 FILLFLY
+37 
-44 KNSSMDPYM
+44 
-53 PITVWNNLSVKHKLF
+53 ITVWNNLSVKHKLF

-86 YILTTQLDDFERTN
+86 YILTTQLTDFERTN
-100 QLFVYLQDVSA
+100 QLSVYLQDISV
-111 LSRSTLT
+111 LYRSTLA
-118 FSSEEFATQSS
+118 SSPEEFATQSS
-129 QVREELKK
+129 QVKAELKTL
-137 VSPSIFLDASD
+137 SPAIFLNTSD
-148 EVNQLVADFS
+148 EMNQLVADFS
-158 DATLFTMEATD
+158 EATLSTMEATD

-181 DTYKR
+181 DLYKQ
-186 LLIEIEKVPFEN
+186 LLLEIEKVPFEN

-210 QQLEWLAFWSNE
+210 QQLEWLMFWSNE

-231 EIFQSSQEYSPE
+231 EIFQNSQEYDPE

-261 FVLLNANEDQVA
+261 FVSLNANEHQVS
-273 LMVKVFRNDV
+273 LMVEVFRNDV
-283 FTQSQKIRSAL
+283 FAQSQEIRSAL
-294 LNLNAISQLSPQ
+294 LDLNAISQLAPQ

-313 AMNARLSLLQSL
+313 AMSARLSLLQSL
-325 GSIIKQEFK
+325 GNVIKQEFQ
-334 QEVEQAIYAAQMQRT
+334 QEVEQAIYEAQIQRT
-349 LFISIGALLTTL
+349 LFISIVALLATI

-368 LTRQVTNNLNL
+368 LARQVTNNLNL
-379 VLKFLKSEN
+379 VLAFLKSEN
-388 DQTRPSLDKLIQG
+388 DETRPSLDKLIQG
-401 KDELSLFAQQVKRL
+401 KDELSLFAQQVERL
-415 TIEQGLA
+415 TIEREHA
-422 KERLMIAKEDA
+422 KEKLTLAVEDA
-433 ERAKEEAEQAKDH
+433 ERAKDH

-469 NGVIGISEVLSD
+469 NGVIGISEILSD

-491 VDTIEISSQLL
+491 VDTIETSSQLL

-547 NITVSVDIS
+547 KISVNVDIS
-556 SDTPARVML
+556 PDTPARVMI

-577 MSNAVKFTAKGGVTL
+577 MSNAVKFTAEGGVTL
-592 SIQTLSQPSNSVT
+592 SIKTLEQSNDNVT

-629 AQEDN
+629 AQEDD

-659 RIQLTS
+659 QIQLDS
-665 VKGEGSCFYFDLEL
+665 VKGEGSCFYFDLAL

-684 LPKPSLATANIY
+684 LPKPSTASANIY
-696 ILGKKNALSDRIEND
+696 ILGNENMLSERIERD
-711 LNLYGLKVTQITE
+711 LNLYGLKITQQTNS
-724 YADDIVEQIRTKKYS
+724 ADTINEQISVKQHNKPI
-739 KSTTVIFAEDDSFR
+739 TVIFAEDDSFQASDYSDSL
-753 VNDHYDD
+753 N
-760 LDKLHQNGA
+760 KLHQNGA
-769 TICLL
+769 TICLI
-774 RSFLSEPG
+774 RSFLSDPA
-782 DIGNSITAQV
+782 DIGNCITAQV

-798 IRLIKAIELCDVQG
+798 LRLIKAIELCDTQG
-812 FAARSEA
+812 LAELSEA
-819 NQQDLMPQHKI
+819 NQQALTIQQKI

-844 LHVSKSG
+844 LHVGKSG
-851 FDFEFANNGQEAVDM
+851 FEFEFANNGQEAVNM
-866 FANNSLYAAIL
+866 FTANPNYAVIL
-877 MDCMMPVMDGFQA
+877 MDCMMPVMDGFEA
-890 TVNIRR
+890 TGNIRR
-896 IEEETKAKRRIPII
+896 VEKETNATRRIPII

-931 YVPKPFKFEMLEEKI
+931 YVPKPFKFEMLKEKV
-946 LAAVETMPLP
+946 LAAVEAMPLP
-956 VTSHQKSTSVASTVI
+956 ATHNTPSVSTTSTVT
-971 PINNSSKAKQTLPE
+971 PIHNAKTAKKTLPE
-985 ETEQNTVPSKSEKIL
+985 QAELNVIPSKSEKIL

-1012 SLMLKKAGYAF
+1012 SVMLTKAGYAF

-1028 GLIAVDMYKSDSN
+1028 GQIAVDMYQNDSS

-1056 FTATREIREYERN
+1056 FTATKEIREHEKN
-1069 LGLNKTPI
+1069 LGLSKTPI

-1099 YVAKPVRKDKL
+1099 YVAKPVRKEKL

>member
-1 MAKNGMYC
+1 MA
-9 KISDKILG
+9 
-17 TYTPSTLPLN
+17 
-27 LPYQIFHIVI
+27 
-37 FILLFLY
+37 
-44 KNSSMDPYM
+44 
-53 PITVWNNLSVKHKLF
+53 ITVWNNLSVKHKLF

-86 YILTTQLDDFERTN
+86 YILTTQLTDFERTN
-100 QLFVYLQDVSA
+100 QLSVYLQDISI
-111 LSRSTLT
+111 LYRSTLA
-118 FSSEEFATQSS
+118 SSPEEFATQSN
-129 QVREELKK
+129 QVKAELKTL
-137 VSPSIFLDASD
+137 SPIIFLDASD
-148 EVNQLVADFS
+148 DMNQLVADFS
-158 DATLFTMEATD
+158 EATLSTMEATD
-169 SYDKLDALEWQS
+169 TYDKLDALEWQS
-181 DTYKR
+181 DLYKQ
-186 LLIEIEKVPFEN
+186 LLLEIEKVPFEN

-210 QQLEWLAFWSNE
+210 QQLEWLMFWSNE

-231 EIFQSSQEYSPE
+231 EIFQTSQEYDPE
-243 LAEQIKTL
+243 LAEQIETL

-261 FVLLNANEDQVA
+261 FVSLNANEHQVS
-273 LMVKVFRNDV
+273 LMVEVFRNDV
-283 FTQSQKIRSAL
+283 FAQSQEIRNAL
-294 LNLNAISQLSPQ
+294 LDLNAISQLTPQ
-306 EISVGLE
+306 EVSVGLE
-313 AMNARLSLLQSL
+313 AMSARLSLLQSL
-325 GSIIKQEFK
+325 GNVIKQEFQ
-334 QEVEQAIYAAQMQRT
+334 QEVEQAISDAQVQRT
-349 LFISIGALLTTL
+349 LFISIVALLAAM

-368 LTRQVTNNLNL
+368 LARQVTNNLNL
-379 VLKFLKSEN
+379 VLAFLKSEN
-388 DQTRPSLDKLIQG
+388 AEQRPSLDKLIQG

-415 TIEQGLA
+415 TIERELA
-422 KERLMIAKEDA
+422 KEKLTLAKEDA
-433 ERAKEEAEQAKDH
+433 ERAKEDAEQAKDH

-469 NGVIGISEVLSD
+469 NGVIGISEILAD

-491 VDTIEISSQLL
+491 VDTIETSSQLL

-517 GMLLISPHSASIRES
+517 GMLLINPHSASIRES

-547 NITVSVDIS
+547 KITINVDIS
-556 SDTPARVML
+556 SDTPGRVML

-577 MSNAVKFTAKGGVTL
+577 MSNAVKFTAEGGVTL
-592 SIQTLSQPSNSVT
+592 TIKTLNRTENNVT

-610 RDTGIGID
+610 RDSGIGID

-629 AQEDN
+629 AQEDD

-659 RIQLTS
+659 QIQLDS
-665 VKGEGSCFYFDLEL
+665 VKGEGSCFYFELDL
-679 PVDLM
+679 PIDLNV
-684 LPKPSLATANIY
+684 PKPSQATADIY
-696 ILGKKNALSDRIEND
+696 ILGGDSELSQRIEGD
-711 LNLYGLKVTQITE
+711 LNFYGLQVAQITND
-724 YADDIVEQIRTKKYS
+724 ASVITDKFATQPHS
-739 KSTTVIFAEDDSFR
+739 KPITVIFAEDSAFHASDYT
-753 VNDHYDD
+753 ND
-760 LDKLHQNGA
+760 LNRLHDNGI
-769 TICLL
+769 TICLI
-774 RSFLSEPG
+774 RSFLSDPA
-782 DIGNSITAQV
+782 DIGNCITAQV

-798 IRLIKAIELCDVQG
+798 SRLIKAVELCDTQG
-812 FAARSEA
+812 LAELSDSKQEPAPT
-819 NQQDLMPQHKI
+819 QQKI

-844 LHVSKSG
+844 LHVGKSG
-851 FDFEFANNGQEAVDM
+851 FEFELANNGQEAVDM
-866 FANNSLYAAIL
+866 FSANPHYAAIL
-877 MDCMMPVMDGFQA
+877 MDCMMPVMDGFAA
-890 TVNIRR
+890 TENIRR
-896 IEEETKAKRRIPII
+896 VEKETKSTRRIPII

-931 YVPKPFKFEMLEEKI
+931 YVPKPFKFEMLKEKV
-946 LAAVETMPLP
+946 LAAVEAMPLP
-956 VTSHQKSTSVASTVI
+956 ATHNTPSVSTTSTVT
-971 PINNSSKAKQTLPE
+971 PIHNAKTAKKTLPE
-985 ETEQNTVPSKSEKIL
+985 QAELNVIPSKSEKIL

-1012 SLMLKKAGYAF
+1012 SVMLTKAGYAF

-1028 GLIAVDMYKSDSN
+1028 GQIAVDMYRNDSS

-1056 FTATREIREYERN
+1056 FTATKEIREHEKN
-1069 LGLNKTPI
+1069 LGLSKTPI

-1099 YVAKPVRKDKL
+1099 YVAKPVRKEKL

>member
-1 MAKNGMYC
+1 MA
-9 KISDKILG
+9 
-17 TYTPSTLPLN
+17 
-27 LPYQIFHIVI
+27 
-37 FILLFLY
+37 
-44 KNSSMDPYM
+44 
-53 PITVWNNLSVKHKLF
+53 ITVWNNLSVKHKLF

-86 YILTTQLDDFERTN
+86 YILTTQLTDFERTN
-100 QLFVYLQDVSA
+100 QLSVYLQDISV
-111 LSRSTLT
+111 LYRSTLA
-118 FSSEEFATQSS
+118 SSPEEFATQSS
-129 QVREELKK
+129 QVKAELKTL
-137 VSPSIFLDASD
+137 SPAIFLNTSD
-148 EVNQLVADFS
+148 EMNQLVADFS
-158 DATLFTMEATD
+158 EATLSTMEATD

-181 DTYKR
+181 DLYKQ
-186 LLIEIEKVPFEN
+186 LLLEIEKVPFEN

-210 QQLEWLAFWSNE
+210 QQLEWLMFWSNE

-231 EIFQSSQEYSPE
+231 EIFQSSQEYDPE
-243 LAEQIKTL
+243 LAEQIETL

-261 FVLLNANEDQVA
+261 FVSLNANEHQVS
-273 LMVKVFRNDV
+273 LMVEVFRNDV
-283 FTQSQKIRSAL
+283 FAQSQEIRSAL
-294 LNLNAISQLSPQ
+294 LDLNAISQLTPQ

-313 AMNARLSLLQSL
+313 AMSARLSLLQSL
-325 GSIIKQEFK
+325 GNVIKQEFQ
-334 QEVEQAIYAAQMQRT
+334 QEVEQAIYEAQIQRT
-349 LFISIGALLTTL
+349 LFISIVALLATI

-368 LTRQVTNNLNL
+368 LARQVTNNLNL
-379 VLKFLKSEN
+379 VLAFLKSEN
-388 DQTRPSLDKLIQG
+388 DETRPSLDKLIQG
-401 KDELSLFAQQVKRL
+401 KDELSLFAQQVERL
-415 TIEQGLA
+415 TIEREHA
-422 KERLMIAKEDA
+422 KEKLTLAVEDA
-433 ERAKEEAEQAKDH
+433 ERAKDH

-469 NGVIGISEVLSD
+469 NGVIGISEILSD

-491 VDTIEISSQLL
+491 VDTIETSSQLL

-547 NITVSVDIS
+547 KISVNVDIS
-556 SDTPARVML
+556 PDTPARVMI

-577 MSNAVKFTAKGGVTL
+577 MSNAVKFTAEGGVTL
-592 SIQTLSQPSNSVT
+592 SIKTLEQSNDNVT

-629 AQEDN
+629 AQEDD

-659 RIQLTS
+659 QIQLDS
-665 VKGEGSCFYFDLEL
+665 VKGEGSCFYFDLAL

-684 LPKPSLATANIY
+684 LPKPSTASANIY
-696 ILGKKNALSDRIEND
+696 ILGNENMLSERIERD
-711 LNLYGLKVTQITE
+711 LNLYGLKVTQQTNS
-724 YADDIVEQIRTKKYS
+724 ADTINEQISVKQHNKPI
-739 KSTTVIFAEDDSFR
+739 TVIFAEDDSFQASDYSDSL
-753 VNDHYDD
+753 N
-760 LDKLHQNGA
+760 KLHQNGA
-769 TICLL
+769 TICLI
-774 RSFLSEPG
+774 RSFLSDPA
-782 DIGNSITAQV
+782 DIGNCITAQV

-798 IRLIKAIELCDVQG
+798 LRLIKAIELCDTQG
-812 FAARSEA
+812 LAELSEA
-819 NQQDLMPQHKI
+819 NQQALTIQHKI

-844 LHVSKSG
+844 LHVGKSG
-851 FDFEFANNGQEAVDM
+851 FEFEFANNGQEAVDM
-866 FANNSLYAAIL
+866 FTANPNYAVIL
-877 MDCMMPVMDGFQA
+877 MDCMMPVMDGFEA
-890 TVNIRR
+890 TGNIRR
-896 IEEETKAKRRIPII
+896 VEKETNATRRIPII

-931 YVPKPFKFEMLEEKI
+931 YVPKPFKFEMLKEKV
-946 LAAVETMPLP
+946 LAAVEAMPLP
-956 VTSHQKSTSVASTVI
+956 AAHKTPSVSTTSTVT
-971 PINNSSKAKQTLPE
+971 PIHNAKTAKKTLPE
-985 ETEQNTVPSKSEKIL
+985 QAELNVIPSKSEKIL

-1012 SLMLKKAGYAF
+1012 SVMLTKAGYAF

-1028 GLIAVDMYKSDSN
+1028 GQIAVDMYQNDSS

-1056 FTATREIREYERN
+1056 FTATKEIREHEKN
-1069 LGLNKTPI
+1069 LGLSKTPI

-1099 YVAKPVRKDKL
+1099 YVAKPVRKEKL

>member
-1 MAKNGMYC
+1 MA
-9 KISDKILG
+9 
-17 TYTPSTLPLN
+17 
-27 LPYQIFHIVI
+27 
-37 FILLFLY
+37 
-44 KNSSMDPYM
+44 
-53 PITVWNNLSVKHKLF
+53 ITVWNNLSVKHKLF

-86 YILTTQLDDFERTN
+86 YILTTQLTDFERTN
-100 QLFVYLQDVSA
+100 QLSVYLQDISI
-111 LSRSTLT
+111 LYRSTLA
-118 FSSEEFATQSS
+118 SSPEEFATQSN
-129 QVREELKK
+129 QVKAELKTL
-137 VSPSIFLDASD
+137 SPIIFLDASD
-148 EVNQLVADFS
+148 DMNQLVADFS
-158 DATLFTMEATD
+158 EATLSTMEATD
-169 SYDKLDALEWQS
+169 TYDKLDALEWQS
-181 DTYKR
+181 DLYKQ
-186 LLIEIEKVPFEN
+186 LLLEIEKVPFEN

-210 QQLEWLAFWSNE
+210 QQLEWLMFWSNE

-231 EIFQSSQEYSPE
+231 EIFQTSQEYDPE
-243 LAEQIKTL
+243 LAEQIETL

-261 FVLLNANEDQVA
+261 FVSLNANEHQVS
-273 LMVKVFRNDV
+273 LMVEVFRNDV
-283 FTQSQKIRSAL
+283 FAQSQEIRNAL
-294 LNLNAISQLSPQ
+294 LDLNAISQLTPQ
-306 EISVGLE
+306 EVSVGLE
-313 AMNARLSLLQSL
+313 AMSARLSLLQSL
-325 GSIIKQEFK
+325 GNVIKQEFQ
-334 QEVEQAIYAAQMQRT
+334 QEVEQAISDAQVQRT
-349 LFISIGALLTTL
+349 LFISIVALLAAM

-368 LTRQVTNNLNL
+368 LARQVTNNLNL
-379 VLKFLKSEN
+379 VLAFLKSEN
-388 DQTRPSLDKLIQG
+388 AEQRPSLDKLIQG

-415 TIEQGLA
+415 TIERELA
-422 KERLMIAKEDA
+422 KEKLTLAKED
-433 ERAKEEAEQAKDH
+433 AEQAKDH

-469 NGVIGISEVLSD
+469 NGVIGISEILAD

-491 VDTIEISSQLL
+491 VDTIETSSQLL

-517 GMLLISPHSASIRES
+517 GMLMISPHSASVRES

-547 NITVSVDIS
+547 KISVNVDIS
-556 SDTPARVML
+556 PDTPARVMI

-577 MSNAVKFTAKGGVTL
+577 MSNAVKFTAEGGVTL
-592 SIQTLSQPSNSVT
+592 SIQTLDKSENSVT
-605 IRFAV
+605 LRFAV

-629 AQEDN
+629 AQEDD

-659 RIQLTS
+659 QIQLDS

-679 PVDLM
+679 PVDIM
-684 LPKPSLATANIY
+684 LPKPSTATADIY
-696 ILGKKNALSDRIEND
+696 VLGNENMLSKRIEWD
-711 LNLYGLKVTQITE
+711 LNLYGLKVTQQVSNTATITQQLVTQKHNKP
-724 YADDIVEQIRTKKYS
+724 I
-739 KSTTVIFAEDDSFR
+739 TVIFAEDDAFQA
-753 VNDHYDD
+753 NYYTTD
-760 LDKLHQNGA
+760 LDKLHQNGI
-769 TICLL
+769 TICLI
-774 RSFLSEPG
+774 RSFLSEPA
-782 DIGNSITAQV
+782 DIGNSVTAQV

-798 IRLIKAIELCDVQG
+798 LRLIKAVELCDTQG
-812 FAARSEA
+812 LAELSEA
-819 NQQDLMPQHKI
+819 NQQTTTIQHKI

-844 LHVSKSG
+844 LHVGKSG
-851 FDFEFANNGQEAVDM
+851 FEFEFANNGQEAIDM
-866 FANNSLYAAIL
+866 FTANPHYAAIL
-877 MDCMMPVMDGFQA
+877 MDCMMPVMDGFNA
-890 TVNIRR
+890 TSNIRR
-896 IEEETKAKRRIPII
+896 FEKETGATRRIPII

-931 YVPKPFKFEMLEEKI
+931 YVPKPFKFEMLKEKV
-946 LAAVETMPLP
+946 LAAVEAMPLP
-956 VTSHQKSTSVASTVI
+956 VTHNAPAASTSSTVT
-971 PINNSSKAKQTLPE
+971 PIHSAQTAKKTLPE
-985 ETEQNTVPSKSEKIL
+985 QAEPNFVPSKSEKIL

-1012 SLMLKKAGYAF
+1012 SVMLKKAGYAF

-1028 GLIAVDMYKSDSN
+1028 GQIAVDMYRNDSS

-1056 FTATREIREYERN
+1056 FTATKEIREHEKN
-1069 LGLNKTPI
+1069 LGLSKTPI

-1099 YVAKPVRKDKL
+1099 YVAKPVRKEKL

>member
-1 MAKNGMYC
+1 MA
-9 KISDKILG
+9 
-17 TYTPSTLPLN
+17 
-27 LPYQIFHIVI
+27 
-37 FILLFLY
+37 
-44 KNSSMDPYM
+44 
-53 PITVWNNLSVKHKLF
+53 ITVWNNLSVKHKLF

-86 YILTTQLDDFERTN
+86 YILTTQLTDFERTN
-100 QLFVYLQDVSA
+100 QLSVYLQDISV
-111 LSRSTLT
+111 LYRSTLA
-118 FSSEEFATQSS
+118 SSPEEFENQSN
-129 QVREELKK
+129 QVKAELKTL
-137 VSPSIFLDASD
+137 SPIIFLDASD
-148 EVNQLVADFS
+148 EMNQLVADFS
-158 DATLFTMEATD
+158 EATLSTMQATD

-181 DTYKR
+181 DLYKQ
-186 LLIEIEKVPFEN
+186 LLLEIEKVPFEN

-210 QQLEWLAFWSNE
+210 QQLEWLMFWSNE

-231 EIFQSSQEYSPE
+231 EIFQSSQEYDPE
-243 LAEQIKTL
+243 LAEQIETL

-261 FVLLNANEDQVA
+261 FVSLNANEHQVS
-273 LMVKVFRNDV
+273 LMVEVFRNDV
-283 FTQSQKIRSAL
+283 FAQSQEIRNAL
-294 LNLNAISQLSPQ
+294 LDLNAISQLTPK
-306 EISVGLE
+306 EVSVGLE
-313 AMNARLSLLQSL
+313 AMSARLNLLQSL
-325 GSIIKQEFK
+325 GGVIKQEFQ
-334 QEVEQAIYAAQMQRT
+334 QEVEQAIYDAQIQRT
-349 LFISIGALLTTL
+349 LFISIVALLATI

-368 LTRQVTNNLNL
+368 LARQVTNNLNL
-379 VLKFLKSEN
+379 VLAFLKSEN
-388 DQTRPSLDKLIQG
+388 DETRPSLDKLIQG
-401 KDELSLFAQQVKRL
+401 KDELSLFAQQVERL
-415 TIEQGLA
+415 TIERELA
-422 KERLMIAKEDA
+422 KERLTIAKEDA
-433 ERAKEEAEQAKDH
+433 ERAKEDAEEAKDH

-469 NGVIGISEVLSD
+469 NGVIGISEILAD

-491 VDTIEISSQLL
+491 VDTIETSSQLL

-547 NITVSVDIS
+547 KISVNVDIS
-556 SDTPARVML
+556 PDTPARVMI

-577 MSNAVKFTAKGGVTL
+577 MSNAVKFTAEGGVTL
-592 SIQTLSQPSNSVT
+592 SIQTLEQSDDNVT

-610 RDTGIGID
+610 RDTGIGIG

-629 AQEDN
+629 AQEDD

-659 RIQLTS
+659 QIQLDS

-679 PVDLM
+679 PVDMM
-684 LPKPSLATANIY
+684 LPKPSTATADIY
-696 ILGKKNALSDRIEND
+696 VLGNENMLSTRIECD
-711 LNLYGLKVTQITE
+711 LNLYGLKVTQRTNNTSAVTEQLATQKHNKPIT
-724 YADDIVEQIRTKKYS
+724 V
-739 KSTTVIFAEDDSFR
+739 VFAEDDAFLA
-753 VNDHYDD
+753 NTHADN
-760 LDKLHQNGA
+760 LAKLHQNGI
-769 TICLL
+769 TICLI
-774 RSFLSEPG
+774 RSFLSEPADLG
-782 DIGNSITAQV
+782 DSVTAQV
-792 SQPLLG
+792 AQPLLG
-798 IRLIKAIELCDVQG
+798 LRLIKAIELCDTQG
-812 FAARSEA
+812 LAELSEA
-819 NQQDLMPQHKI
+819 SQQPREIQHKI

-844 LHVSKSG
+844 LHVGKSG
-851 FDFEFANNGQEAVDM
+851 FEFEFANNGQEAVDM
-866 FANNSLYAAIL
+866 FTANPHYAVIL
-877 MDCMMPVMDGFQA
+877 MDCMMPVMDGFEA
-890 TVNIRR
+890 TSNIRR
-896 IEEETKAKRRIPII
+896 VEKETNATRRIPII

-931 YVPKPFKFEMLEEKI
+931 YVPKPFKFEMLKEKV
-946 LAAVETMPLP
+946 LAAVEAMPLP
-956 VTSHQKSTSVASTVI
+956 AAYKTKSTKKPATVT
-971 PINNSSKAKQTLPE
+971 PILNAAAKQTLPE
-985 ETEQNTVPSKSEKIL
+985 ERVQNTVPSKSERIL

-1012 SLMLKKAGYAF
+1012 SVMLTKAGYAF

-1028 GLIAVDMYKSDSN
+1028 GQIAVDMYQNDSS

-1056 FTATREIREYERN
+1056 FTATKEIREHEKN
-1069 LGLNKTPI
+1069 LGLSKTPI

-1099 YVAKPVRKDKL
+1099 YVAKPVRKEKL

>member
-1 MAKNGMYC
+1 MA
-9 KISDKILG
+9 
-17 TYTPSTLPLN
+17 
-27 LPYQIFHIVI
+27 
-37 FILLFLY
+37 
-44 KNSSMDPYM
+44 
-53 PITVWNNLSVKHKLF
+53 ITVWNNLSVKHKLF

-86 YILTTQLDDFERTN
+86 YILTTQLTDFERTN
-100 QLFVYLQDVSA
+100 QLSVYLQDISV
-111 LSRSTLT
+111 LYRSTLA
-118 FSSEEFATQSS
+118 SSPEEFATQSS
-129 QVREELKK
+129 QVKAELKTL
-137 VSPSIFLDASD
+137 SPAIFLNTSD
-148 EVNQLVADFS
+148 EMNQLVADFS
-158 DATLFTMEATD
+158 EATLSTMEATD

-181 DTYKR
+181 DLYKQ
-186 LLIEIEKVPFEN
+186 LLLEIEKVPFEN

-210 QQLEWLAFWSNE
+210 QQLEWLMFWSNE

-231 EIFQSSQEYSPE
+231 EIFQNSQEYDPE
-243 LAEQIKTL
+243 LAEQIETL

-261 FVLLNANEDQVA
+261 FVSLNANEHQVS
-273 LMVKVFRNDV
+273 LMVEVFRNDV
-283 FTQSQKIRSAL
+283 FAQSQEIRSAL
-294 LNLNAISQLSPQ
+294 LDLNAISQLTPQ

-313 AMNARLSLLQSL
+313 AMSARLSLLQSL
-325 GSIIKQEFK
+325 GNVIKQEFQ
-334 QEVEQAIYAAQMQRT
+334 QEVEQAIYEAQIQRT
-349 LFISIGALLTTL
+349 LFISIVALLATI

-368 LTRQVTNNLNL
+368 LARQVTNNLNL
-379 VLKFLKSEN
+379 VLAFLKSEN
-388 DQTRPSLDKLIQG
+388 DETRPSLDKLIQG
-401 KDELSLFAQQVKRL
+401 KDELSLFAQQVERL
-415 TIEQGLA
+415 TIEREHA
-422 KERLMIAKEDA
+422 KEKLTLAVEDA
-433 ERAKEEAEQAKDH
+433 ERAKDH

-469 NGVIGISEVLSD
+469 NGVIGISEILSD

-491 VDTIEISSQLL
+491 VDTIETSSQLL

-547 NITVSVDIS
+547 KISVNVDIS
-556 SDTPARVML
+556 PDTPARVMI

-577 MSNAVKFTAKGGVTL
+577 MSNAVKFTAEGGVTL
-592 SIQTLSQPSNSVT
+592 SIKTLEQSNDNVT

-629 AQEDN
+629 AQEDD

-659 RIQLTS
+659 QIQLDS
-665 VKGEGSCFYFDLEL
+665 VKGEGSCFYFDLVL

-684 LPKPSLATANIY
+684 LPKPSTASANIY
-696 ILGKKNALSDRIEND
+696 ILGNENMLSERIERD
-711 LNLYGLKVTQITE
+711 LNLYGLKVTQQTNS
-724 YADDIVEQIRTKKYS
+724 ADTINEQISVKQHNKPI
-739 KSTTVIFAEDDSFR
+739 TVIFAEDDSFQASDYSESL
-753 VNDHYDD
+753 N
-760 LDKLHQNGA
+760 KLHQNGA
-769 TICLL
+769 TICLI
-774 RSFLSEPG
+774 RSFLSDPA
-782 DIGNSITAQV
+782 DIGNCITAQV

-798 IRLIKAIELCDVQG
+798 LRLIKAIELCDTQG
-812 FAARSEA
+812 LAELSEA
-819 NQQDLMPQHKI
+819 NQQALTIQQKI

-844 LHVSKSG
+844 LHVGKSG
-851 FDFEFANNGQEAVDM
+851 FEFEFANNGQEAVDM
-866 FANNSLYAAIL
+866 FTANPHYAVIL
-877 MDCMMPVMDGFQA
+877 MDCMMPVMDGFEA
-890 TVNIRR
+890 TGNIRR
-896 IEEETKAKRRIPII
+896 VEKETNATRRIPII

-931 YVPKPFKFEMLEEKI
+931 YVPKPFKFEMLKEKV
-946 LAAVETMPLP
+946 LAAVEAMPLP
-956 VTSHQKSTSVASTVI
+956 AIHKTPSASTTSTVT
-971 PINNSSKAKQTLPE
+971 PIHNAKTAKKTLPE
-985 ETEQNTVPSKSEKIL
+985 QAELNVIPSKSEKIL

-1012 SLMLKKAGYAF
+1012 SVMLTKAGYTF

-1028 GLIAVDMYKSDSN
+1028 GQIAVDMYQNDSS

-1056 FTATREIREYERN
+1056 FTATKEIREHEKN
-1069 LGLNKTPI
+1069 LGLSKTPI

-1099 YVAKPVRKDKL
+1099 YVAKPVRKEKL